1 MDTRTSLY
9 IFVGALAAN
18 SQIVGKFAYE
28 RAPALDILANLF
40 TPTILLGCAFLSLTT
55 ALALVIELRTEKSD

>member
-9 IFVGALAAN
+9 LFAGALAAN
-18 SQIVGKFAYE
+18 SQIAGNFVRD
-28 RAPALDILANLF
+28 RASALDMMASLF
-40 TPTILLGCAFLSLTT
+40 TPAILLGCAFLSLSA